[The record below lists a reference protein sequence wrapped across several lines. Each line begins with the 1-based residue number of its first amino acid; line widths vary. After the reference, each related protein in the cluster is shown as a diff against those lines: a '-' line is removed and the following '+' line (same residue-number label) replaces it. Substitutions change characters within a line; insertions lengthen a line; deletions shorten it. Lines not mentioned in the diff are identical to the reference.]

1 MDVALVPRQGESS
14 AQSQRRFVR
23 LRPLVSVIVPTLN
36 EAQNLP
42 GVFERL
48 PRDLHEV
55 IVVDGGSNDA
65 TIATARGLRPQVR
78 VLRQLGSG
86 KGDALA
92 LGFAAASGDIVVT
105 VDADGSTDPR
115 DIPRFVATLGAG
127 ADVVKGS
134 RFLDGGGSDDL
145 TRLRRIGARALTA
158 LVNLLFGTE
167 YTDVCFGYTAFWR
180 RTLGQIATA
189 PGFEVE
195 ASMCISAARAGLDV
209 VELASFE
216 RKRVH
221 GESKLH
227 AVRDGLRILVT
238 ILGARVQRR
247 ADQEPVEAPASA

>member
-1 MDVALVPRQGESS
+1 MKSVSNG
-14 AQSQRRFVR
+14 
-23 LRPLVSVIVPTLN
+23 PLIAFIAGCLLLT
-36 EAQNLP
+36 
-42 GVFERL
+42 
-48 PRDLHEV
+48 
-55 IVVDGGSNDA
+55 
-65 TIATARGLRPQVR
+65 ATAP
-78 VLRQLGSG
+78 
-86 KGDALA
+86 A
-92 LGFAAASGDIVVT
+92 LGRHQHSK
-105 VDADGSTDPR
+105 P
-115 DIPRFVATLGAG
+115 
-127 ADVVKGS
+127 
-134 RFLDGGGSDDL
+134 
-145 TRLRRIGARALTA
+145 
-158 LVNLLFGTE
+158 
-167 YTDVCFGYTAFWR
+167 FGYTAFWR

>member
-1 MDVALVPRQGESS
+1 MPVFLEDLVATLEPAVGFLQILGVLAALE
-14 AQSQRRFVR
+14 QERRKGK
-23 LRPLVSVIVPTLN
+23 I
-36 EAQNLP
+36 
-42 GVFERL
+42 
-48 PRDLHEV
+48 
-55 IVVDGGSNDA
+55 DG
-65 TIATARGLRPQVR
+65 QVVR
-78 VLRQLGSG
+78 VLFQ
-86 KGDALA
+86 
-92 LGFAAASGDIVVT
+92 
-105 VDADGSTDPR
+105 
-115 DIPRFVATLGAG
+115 
-127 ADVVKGS
+127 
-134 RFLDGGGSDDL
+134 
-145 TRLRRIGARALTA
+145 RAQ
-158 LVNLLFGTE
+158 NLLFGTE

-180 RTLGQIATA
+180 RSLGQIATA